1 MGKLH
6 WDRRINSVKDTCVG
20 ISINYNDASTDLPYR
35 VTCKQFYFSHGSG
48 VTQNKNSQVIVTDVR
63 SSYLYCPPLIFYI
76 DSHQVMVR
84 YLNTSQAV
92 CSYHAGPMSP
102 RRLPSHSRS
111 PMRVAKVI
119 RSLWHQSNDA
129 LSPVNRPLSQATLRQ
144 YEPSECVTFHWPM
157 WQLSPFNRISSTAG
171 RERATRSVAK

>member
-1 MGKLH
+1 MSSTL
-6 WDRRINSVKDTCVG
+6 WESCIETEELIALRIHVWVYH
-20 ISINYNDASTDLPYR
+20 SILMIPQPSTDWPYR

-63 SSYLYCPPLIFYI
+63 SSYLYCPHRQFSISIAY
-76 DSHQVMVR
+76 QVMVR

-144 YEPSECVTFHWPM
+144 YDPSECVTFH
-157 WQLSPFNRISSTAG
+157 
-171 RERATRSVAK
+171 